1 MPTIRVEIPSR
12 NQLIEFDEGTPESVI
27 QEVIKREFPRNG
39 NDVAYE
45 VAQLPGFSKKI
56 SDEDF
61 VLYED
66 YLDKKKTDYVSAFAG
81 GVSGIAETVGK
92 GVAGIFQLR
101 NLDPQ
106 VAASTA
112 IEGAA
117 QGTRDLYGMIA
128 QSTDPTSYMF
138 KFTNWLNGTGTV
150 QDRKAQWIEA
160 NEFTERSERIARG
173 EEAIVPGINP
183 AFVNA
188 DVRNA
193 IGLIASP
200 DVLIPGLNVSAVGAK
215 AVGAGLRVGGR
226 AAQAVTRPLIS
237 VIDRV
242 GEVASEA
249 LGTKLDSV
257 RNVAAGTGISGL
269 ALGVPGVSQ
278 AAAVIGGVE
287 AVSKLGRVAEQAG
300 EQLLQAP
307 TRIGPLESIG
317 RAPNAT
323 SIDRALGR
331 VGRFGGDDLIDIGTR
346 SLAGAVEGATIGG
359 LLGGL
364 SQGEEGFAAGI
375 GSGGVLGA
383 SAAGLVRGVQKASG
397 VAARQARENDYQ
409 IFRDGLDEADQSKF
423 DTIVKNSGINGA
435 VQVMDTAG
443 IIRGKFND
451 AEIRFLTSEEFTK
464 EHGANARGVKIVNVE
479 AQRPVV
485 KINVDKIGSE
495 RTAFHEL
502 FHVFKAI
509 DNLRPAAEKVERT
522 IVGNWIINK
531 NGDSVQTS
539 PGFMDEAQILS
550 RFDEYASKLAD
561 NDPARKINTV
571 AEKAA
576 FVGEE
581 LASEYMSK
589 MIAGSST
596 DSMLRGFD
604 DFTRTVVDRALLNN
618 NEGFLRR
625 TAQSLGL
632 GSKPIESLLFN
643 NLQEASPAL
652 NAQLR
657 DMVRMRRNMDKKLEL
672 ADEVQV
678 TNLQKKDLSNPVAAQ
693 LAIEMNIAE
702 KGADGVTRMK
712 LDDVM
717 SQEDRVSLDSLKS
730 AIKSTPVADVNE
742 PRMRELDGK
751 ISGVG
756 ISDAQ
761 LAAIQSSPNVL
772 DKVKQS
778 FAVIKSAMDNGEAL
792 YIRNGAATKKIK
804 SRLTG
809 KTLTRYN
816 DGVRIKELEGVPYSL
831 AENKAGELYLN
842 IFNLSKARQNAMD
855 LASKD
860 RLGPYQ
866 ADFQAFYGDLI
877 RYLNNLSDPVNRVPS
892 KELLGDAE
900 KAAYLTDFFGQKEGD
915 GKASK
920 FIRSL
925 TLDRMVEMRPTGER
939 VRMTELAYDLN
950 KARFMP
956 AENLGETKVFD
967 APDSGF
973 RIISKSNNK
982 HSLYAPTGERV
993 GIYDTQAAAERKA
1006 NQINFKQSTEQSRF
1020 MPDVELGTAQSIRT
1034 VGQFTPEERKA
1045 VSIAKKKSMETA
1057 FKYPEAKRLEI
1068 QTDRQGNPKF
1078 EQVLDVNENPVVDA
1092 KGRPVMEVTFT
1103 KVPYDLLGSPK
1114 LSKNKDR
1121 AVVQAA
1127 DLLDADA
1134 RKALKNPKI
1143 SKGIGWY
1150 SRMRDFLQQQFGANI
1165 EVFGQLLGATS
1176 ARTPVDTNFK
1186 QALEALKMLSTGQ
1199 YDGLL
1204 SEFSQYAKKTYS
1216 DAQSGELLKQWQKK
1230 NPGKKASAFKVDDET
1245 RKQINKF
1252 EGVPLRSNGK
1262 KYNANSQKVLHVL
1275 HGIWLDQ
1282 TVGPKTPNF
1291 AGNLTGRT
1299 LKATIDVWA
1308 ARNLRRLLYEGSREK
1323 WRLLPEQESGVTDP
1337 DFFFAQDVYD
1347 VVAKRIGMNADDLQA
1362 LMWFMEKDV
1371 WEKNGWTNKAGGEKS
1386 SFDKEA
1392 GKLDMRRYQAGVTTF
1407 KDVETFSTE
1416 RQATAA
1422 KEIRSA
1428 INGLSVNRF
1437 KRGKIEP
1444 GSIAARVT
1452 HTEGLYGGTTEPSLD
1467 VEFSLQRATD
1477 PLPVL
1482 RKIVEIASRSEN
1494 LQNDVFLSKI
1504 VDKNH
1509 VNARPGVEVG
1519 FARPA
1524 NEVEIK
1530 DIMEVF
1536 RANGIDG
1543 FTVARDTNG
1552 NAIGIRT
1559 QYIPEISGLY
1569 DATHLDPNNYL
1580 AKAQDWMNKS
1590 RAAKK
1595 TLQNEI
1601 ISYAKETYFST
1612 HVVGREEYARALPK
1626 NLLGVDI
1633 ANELGRRKRAIAG
1646 GERDVFSGVDT
1657 EQSTVAGGYRTSR
1670 GNDAGALTADASQA
1684 PRPEITGQRF
1694 MPDTPESKFYS
1705 SRIISAVENS
1715 SQGKANGSQWKAT
1728 IKNSKLGVN
1737 QDEYALVGVGDLED
1751 GKTYTKA
1758 EVLDYLRA
1766 NEVVVKD
1773 VTLGEELSGDLKER
1787 FDALQTRN
1795 KDLTDEIAENRR
1807 RREEGLITLEESR
1820 KNASR
1825 LTTERSGLED
1835 EMNALNKQRSKTHFS
1850 EYTLPGAKEGSYR
1863 EVLLTVPEKNTRQEK
1878 LDAITEKSN
1887 RLLAGRSVSQ
1897 LSKNELD
1904 AYSMFESD
1912 FNKIADN
1919 RNESGSWRDGHDQYS
1934 GIPNPIVR
1942 LRTNERTTAD
1952 GKRMLFIEEIQAPQK
1967 GQFEKMPALFQK
1979 NWREIAFKWALR
1991 TAADN
1996 GFDSV
2001 GYTTGEQQ
2009 AARYSLEKQ
2018 LSSLDYWKDGND
2030 YGIQAIE
2037 KNGETVALREEAV
2050 SLARIEALV
2059 GKEMAK
2065 RIGETA
2071 TDKPQRIESDGLKIG
2086 GEGLKKLYDQDFR
2099 NVVNNLPVV
2108 KKSGQ
2113 KVGMVEIVTQ
2123 DQKMVESP
2131 INVGEPTF
2139 ERSQL
2144 TTPVHAI
2151 NVTPEMRN
2159 VSVSFM
2165 PEVKFSAPEK
2175 LPNGQ
2180 AWSTDMNYRVIQ
2192 KTGGKFRV
2200 YAPIGTLIGVAES
2213 LEQAKRLI
2221 EKRNK

>member
-12 NQLIEFDEGTPESVI
+12 NQIIEFDEGTSESVI
-27 QEVIKREFPRNG
+27 QDVIKRDFPRSG
-39 NDVAYE
+39 EDVAYE
-45 VAQLPGFSKKI
+45 VKQLPGFSKAI

-81 GVSGIAETVGK
+81 GVSGIADTVGK

-101 NLDPQ
+101 NLDPR

-117 QGTRDLYGMIA
+117 QGTRDLYGMVA

-150 QDRKAQWIEA
+150 QDRKAQWLEA
-160 NEFTERSERIARG
+160 NEFTERSARIAQG

-193 IGLIASP
+193 IGLVADPS
-200 DVLIPGLNVSAVGAK
+200 VLIPGLNVSAVGAK

-237 VIDRV
+237 VIDRA

-257 RNVAAGTGISGL
+257 RNVATGTGISGL

-300 EQLLQAP
+300 EQLVQAP

-346 SLAGAVEGATIGG
+346 SLAGAVEGAVIGG
-359 LLGGL
+359 GLGFL

-375 GSGGVLGA
+375 GSGGALGA
-383 SAAGLVRGVQKASG
+383 GAAGVVRGVQKASG

-409 IFRDGLDEADQSKF
+409 IFRDGLDEADQVKF

-451 AEIRFLTSEEFTK
+451 AEIRFLTAEEFQK
-464 EHGANARGVKIVNVE
+464 EGAGNTRGVQIVNLE

-485 KINVDKIGSE
+485 KINVDKISSE

-522 IVGNWIINK
+522 IVGNWIIGK
-531 NGDSVQTS
+531 NGESVQTS

-550 RFDEYASKLAD
+550 RFDEYASKLPE
-561 NDPARKINTV
+561 NNPARKINTV
-571 AEKAA
+571 AEKAN

-604 DFTRTVVDRALLNN
+604 DFTRTIVDRALLNN

-632 GSKPIESLLFN
+632 GSKPIESLLFS

-672 ADEVQV
+672 AEEVQV

-693 LAIEMNIAE
+693 LAIDIGIAE

-717 SQEDRVSLDSLKS
+717 SQEDKVSLDSLKS

-761 LAAIQSSPNVL
+761 LAAIQSSPNIL

-778 FAVIKSAMDNGEAL
+778 FAVIKSAIDNGEAL
-792 YIRNGAATKKIK
+792 YIRNGTASKKIK

-842 IFNLSKARQNAMD
+842 LFNLSKARQNAMD
-855 LASKD
+855 LASRD

-866 ADFQAFYGDLI
+866 ADFQAFYGDLV
-877 RYLNNLSDPVNRVPS
+877 RYINNLSDPVNRVPS
-892 KELLGDAE
+892 KELFGDAE

-920 FIRSL
+920 FIRSF

-939 VRMTELAYDLN
+939 VKMTESAYDLN

-967 APDSGF
+967 APGSGF
-973 RIISKSNNK
+973 RIIAKGAK
-982 HSLYAPTGERV
+982 HSLYAPTGERL
-993 GIYDTQAAAERKA
+993 GIYDTQAVAERKA
-1006 NQINFKQSTEQSRF
+1006 NQINFKNANSAEGSRF
-1020 MPDVELGTAQSIRT
+1020 MPDEELGTAQSIRT
-1034 VGQFTPEERKA
+1034 EQQFTPEERKA
-1045 VSIAKKKSMETA
+1045 VFIAKKKSTETA
-1057 FKYPEAKRLEI
+1057 RKYPEAKRLEI

-1078 EQVLDVNENPVVDA
+1078 EQVLDANENPVVDA

-1127 DLLDADA
+1127 DLLDVEA
-1134 RKALKNPKI
+1134 RKALKNPNI

-1186 QALEALKMLSTGQ
+1186 QAIEALKLLSTGK
-1199 YDGLL
+1199 YDDLL
-1204 SEFSQYAKKTYS
+1204 SDFSQYAKKTYS
-1216 DAQSGELLKQWQKK
+1216 DAQSGELLKQWKEK

-1252 EGVPLRSNGK
+1252 EGVPLRANGK

-1275 HGIWLDQ
+1275 YGIWLDQ

-1323 WRLLPEQESGVTDP
+1323 WRPLPEQESGVTDP
-1337 DFFFAQDVYD
+1337 DFFFAQNVYD

-1392 GKLDMRRYQAGVTTF
+1392 GKLNMRRYQAGVTTF
-1407 KDVETFSTE
+1407 TDVATFSAE

-1422 KEIRSA
+1422 KEIRNA
-1428 INGLSVNRF
+1428 INGLKVNRF

-1482 RKIVEIASRSEN
+1482 RKIVEIASRAEN
-1494 LQNDVFLSKI
+1494 IQNDVFLSKV
-1504 VDKNH
+1504 VDRNH

-1519 FARPA
+1519 FTRPA
-1524 NEVEIK
+1524 NDSEMK
-1530 DIMEVF
+1530 SIMEVF
-1536 RANGIDG
+1536 RVNGIDG

-1569 DATHLDPNNYL
+1569 DATHLNPNNYL
-1580 AKAQDWMNKS
+1580 ANAQDWMDKS

-1612 HVVGREEYARALPK
+1612 HVVGREEYARVLPK
-1626 NLLGVDI
+1626 DLLGASI
-1633 ANELGRRKRAIAG
+1633 ANELGRRKRIIAG
-1646 GERDVFSGVDT
+1646 GERDVSGGVDT
-1657 EQSTVAGGYRTSR
+1657 EQSTDAGGYGNSS
-1670 GNDAGALTADASQA
+1670 GNDAGAPTPSVN
-1684 PRPEITGQRF
+1684 F
-1694 MPDTPESKFYS
+1694 MPDVP
-1705 SRIISAVENS
+1705 AVE
-1715 SQGKANGSQWKAT
+1715 
-1728 IKNSKLGVN
+1728 
-1737 QDEYALVGVGDLED
+1737 
-1751 GKTYTKA
+1751 
-1758 EVLDYLRA
+1758 
-1766 NEVVVKD
+1766 
-1773 VTLGEELSGDLKER
+1773 
-1787 FDALQTRN
+1787 
-1795 KDLTDEIAENRR
+1795 
-1807 RREEGLITLEESR
+1807 
-1820 KNASR
+1820 
-1825 LTTERSGLED
+1825 
-1835 EMNALNKQRSKTHFS
+1835 
-1850 EYTLPGAKEGSYR
+1850 
-1863 EVLLTVPEKNTRQEK
+1863 
-1878 LDAITEKSN
+1878 
-1887 RLLAGRSVSQ
+1887 
-1897 LSKNELD
+1897 
-1904 AYSMFESD
+1904 
-1912 FNKIADN
+1912 
-1919 RNESGSWRDGHDQYS
+1919 
-1934 GIPNPIVR
+1934 
-1942 LRTNERTTAD
+1942 
-1952 GKRMLFIEEIQAPQK
+1952 
-1967 GQFEKMPALFQK
+1967 
-1979 NWREIAFKWALR
+1979 
-1991 TAADN
+1991 
-1996 GFDSV
+1996 
-2001 GYTTGEQQ
+2001 
-2009 AARYSLEKQ
+2009 
-2018 LSSLDYWKDGND
+2018 
-2030 YGIQAIE
+2030 
-2037 KNGETVALREEAV
+2037 
-2050 SLARIEALV
+2050 
-2059 GKEMAK
+2059 
-2065 RIGETA
+2065 
-2071 TDKPQRIESDGLKIG
+2071 
-2086 GEGLKKLYDQDFR
+2086 
-2099 NVVNNLPVV
+2099 
-2108 KKSGQ
+2108 
-2113 KVGMVEIVTQ
+2113 
-2123 DQKMVESP
+2123 
-2131 INVGEPTF
+2131 
-2139 ERSQL
+2139 
-2144 TTPVHAI
+2144 
-2151 NVTPEMRN
+2151 
-2159 VSVSFM
+2159 
-2165 PEVKFSAPEK
+2165 FSAPEK

-2180 AWSTDMNYRVIQ
+2180 AWSTGNNYRVIQ
-2192 KTGGKFRV
+2192 KTGGKYRV
-2200 YAPIGTLIGVAES
+2200 YAPVGAMIGVTET
-2213 LEQAKRLI
+2213 LEQAKRMI
-2221 EKRNK
+2221 EKKSPAP

>member
-1 MPTIRVEIPSR
+1 MPNIVVTLPGKGRITFPDGTSDSIISETI
-12 NQLIEFDEGTPESVI
+12 L
-27 QEVIKREFPRNG
+27 REFPKDG
-39 NDVAYE
+39 SDVARMIAE
-45 VAQLPGFSKKI
+45 DPVQAKTI

-66 YLDKKKTDYVSAFAG
+66 YLDKKKTDYISTIAQ
-81 GVSGIAETVGK
+81 GVSGIADTVGK

-101 NLDPQ
+101 NLDPR
-106 VAASTA
+106 VATSTA

-117 QGTRDLYGMIA
+117 QGTRDLYGMVA

-150 QDRKAQWIEA
+150 QDRKSQWIEA
-160 NEFTERSERIARG
+160 NEFTERSARIAQG

-346 SLAGAVEGATIGG
+346 SLAGAVEGAVIGG
-359 LLGGL
+359 GLGYL
-364 SQGEEGFAAGI
+364 SQGEEGLAAGI
-375 GSGGVLGA
+375 GSGGALGA
-383 SAAGLVRGVQKASG
+383 SAAGLVRGVQKISG

-409 IFRDGLDEADQSKF
+409 IFRDGLDETDQSKF
-423 DTIVKNSGINGA
+423 DTIVKNSGIDGA
-435 VQVMDTAG
+435 VRVMDTAG

-451 AEIRFLTSEEFTK
+451 AEIRFLTAEEFEK
-464 EHGANARGVKIVNVE
+464 EGAGNTRGVQVVNLE

-485 KINVDKIGSE
+485 KINVDKISSE
-495 RTAFHEL
+495 RTVFHEL

-522 IVGNWIINK
+522 IVGNWIIGK
-531 NGDSVQTS
+531 NGESVQTS

-550 RFDEYASKLAD
+550 RFDEYASKLPE
-561 NDPARKINTV
+561 NNPARKINTV

-604 DFTRTVVDRALLNN
+604 DFTRTIVDRALLNN

-792 YIRNGAATKKIK
+792 YIRNGAATKKIT

-842 IFNLSKARQNAMD
+842 IFNLSKARRNAMD

-866 ADFQAFYGDLI
+866 ADFQAFYGDLV

-939 VRMTELAYDLN
+939 VRMTESAYKFNQD
-950 KARFMP
+950 RFMP

-967 APDSGF
+967 APDTGF
-973 RIISKSNNK
+973 RIIAKGNK
-982 HSLYAPTGERV
+982 HSLYAPSGERI
-993 GIYDTQAAAERKA
+993 GIYDTQAGAERKA

-1020 MPDVELGTAQSIRT
+1020 MPDVKSAGLAVLDNELALNLPKRPKVLDIANAFQSRFGKAIDYRKSNPQDNARLSNALVQEIQRAVELHPEAKGWYDENIKLTMDVIRDLDPDLAKPENDFMFKVILAATSDGNKVGPQFQQTWKEYSNWKNTGDISGKFVSGDRIDNIKGNLMMFNEMVKGIGWEKTKDFFTRKGTVKEVRQALMDTFGWTKKEAQGIGSSELTDEVVPFAVVLGPKLGSFFNNLYGDFSSVTMDRWFMRTIGRLTGTQVEPLAGSKMREMRNNLRSAVERLAATQFGLLGIKRGDIRGSAIDST
-1034 VGQFTPEERKA
+1034 ATTIAGKF
-1045 VSIAKKKSMETA
+1045 AKKDLRI
-1057 FKYPEAKRLEI
+1057 EAKRLSDE
-1068 QTDRQGNPKF
+1068 
-1078 EQVLDVNENPVVDA
+1078 
-1092 KGRPVMEVTFT
+1092 
-1103 KVPYDLLGSPK
+1103 
-1114 LSKNKDR
+1114 
-1121 AVVQAA
+1121 
-1127 DLLDADA
+1127 
-1134 RKALKNPKI
+1134 
-1143 SKGIGWY
+1143 
-1150 SRMRDFLQQQFGANI
+1150 
-1165 EVFGQLLGATS
+1165 GQS
-1176 ARTPVDTNFK
+1176 
-1186 QALEALKMLSTGQ
+1186 ALE
-1199 YDGLL
+1199 
-1204 SEFSQYAKKTYS
+1204 
-1216 DAQSGELLKQWQKK
+1216 
-1230 NPGKKASAFKVDDET
+1230 ET
-1245 RKQINKF
+1245 RKFANALKKALN
-1252 EGVPLRSNGK
+1252 PLVEAPVDGTHRRWIRTRVAEVQKDLQSRGIELE
-1262 KYNANSQKVLHVL
+1262 NA
-1275 HGIWLDQ
+1275 
-1282 TVGPKTPNF
+1282 
-1291 AGNLTGRT
+1291 
-1299 LKATIDVWA
+1299 
-1308 ARNLRRLLYEGSREK
+1308 
-1323 WRLLPEQESGVTDP
+1323 
-1337 DFFFAQDVYD
+1337 
-1347 VVAKRIGMNADDLQA
+1347 DLQA
-1362 LMWFMEKDV
+1362 VLWYLEKELY
-1371 WEKNGWTNKAGGEKS
+1371 EKLNYRSKSGES
-1386 SFDKEA
+1386 DYASA
-1392 GKLDMRRYQAGVTTF
+1392 AASLYQ
-1407 KDVETFSTE
+1407 S
-1416 RQATAA
+1416 
-1422 KEIRSA
+1422 
-1428 INGLSVNRF
+1428 
-1437 KRGKIEP
+1437 
-1444 GSIAARVT
+1444 
-1452 HTEGLYGGTTEPSLD
+1452 
-1467 VEFSLQRATD
+1467 
-1477 PLPVL
+1477 
-1482 RKIVEIASRSEN
+1482 
-1494 LQNDVFLSKI
+1494 
-1504 VDKNH
+1504 
-1509 VNARPGVEVG
+1509 
-1519 FARPA
+1519 
-1524 NEVEIK
+1524 
-1530 DIMEVF
+1530 
-1536 RANGIDG
+1536 
-1543 FTVARDTNG
+1543 
-1552 NAIGIRT
+1552 
-1559 QYIPEISGLY
+1559 
-1569 DATHLDPNNYL
+1569 
-1580 AKAQDWMNKS
+1580 
-1590 RAAKK
+1590 
-1595 TLQNEI
+1595 
-1601 ISYAKETYFST
+1601 
-1612 HVVGREEYARALPK
+1612 VVGRPSDVYAA
-1626 NLLGVDI
+1626 GT
-1633 ANELGRRKRAIAG
+1633 GRVRAIG
-1646 GERDVFSGVDT
+1646 GDG
-1657 EQSTVAGGYRTSR
+1657 R
-1670 GNDAGALTADASQA
+1670 GNVVDGADASQA
-1684 PRPEITGQRF
+1684 PRPEVTGQRF
-1694 MPDTPESKFYS
+1694 MPDAPDTPAFKKWFGDSKVVDGEGNPLRVYHGTN
-1705 SRIISAVENS
+1705 ENFTNF
-1715 SQGKANGSQWKAT
+1715 K
-1728 IKNSKLGVN
+1728 V
-1737 QDEYALVGVGDLED
+1737 ED
-1751 GKTYTKA
+1751 GIVGWFTNSPDFAAKFGKTEGQAIYPVYLSIDRPLELSQATLRYDIPTWRRILEEAGIDKA
-1758 EVLDYLRA
+1758 DSIDFG
-1766 NEVVVKD
+1766 KD
-1773 VTLGEELSGDLKER
+1773 VNTDGIGEYSWWELVSPKYENFSTKGSDLLLKIKESGFDGVAVPSER
-1787 FDALQTRN
+1787 LYMNDKNYFVFAPTQVKSATGNRGTFDAT
-1795 KDLTDEIAENRR
+1795 
-1807 RREEGLITLEESR
+1807 
-1820 KNASR
+1820 
-1825 LTTERSGLED
+1825 
-1835 EMNALNKQRSKTHFS
+1835 
-1850 EYTLPGAKEGSYR
+1850 
-1863 EVLLTVPEKNTRQEK
+1863 
-1878 LDAITEKSN
+1878 
-1887 RLLAGRSVSQ
+1887 
-1897 LSKNELD
+1897 
-1904 AYSMFESD
+1904 
-1912 FNKIADN
+1912 
-1919 RNESGSWRDGHDQYS
+1919 
-1934 GIPNPIVR
+1934 NPDIR
-1942 LRTNERTTAD
+1942 
-1952 GKRMLFIEEIQAPQK
+1952 F
-1967 GQFEKMPALFQK
+1967 MPA
-1979 NWREIAFKWALR
+1979 
-1991 TAADN
+1991 
-1996 GFDSV
+1996 
-2001 GYTTGEQQ
+2001 
-2009 AARYSLEKQ
+2009 
-2018 LSSLDYWKDGND
+2018 
-2030 YGIQAIE
+2030 
-2037 KNGETVALREEAV
+2037 
-2050 SLARIEALV
+2050 
-2059 GKEMAK
+2059 
-2065 RIGETA
+2065 
-2071 TDKPQRIESDGLKIG
+2071 
-2086 GEGLKKLYDQDFR
+2086 
-2099 NVVNNLPVV
+2099 
-2108 KKSGQ
+2108 
-2113 KVGMVEIVTQ
+2113 
-2123 DQKMVESP
+2123 
-2131 INVGEPTF
+2131 
-2139 ERSQL
+2139 
-2144 TTPVHAI
+2144 
-2151 NVTPEMRN
+2151 
-2159 VSVSFM
+2159 
-2165 PEVKFSAPEK
+2165 EK

-2180 AWSTDMNYRVIQ
+2180 AWSTDNNYRVIQ
-2192 KTGGKFRV
+2192 KEGGKFRV
-2200 YAPIGTLIGVAES
+2200 YAPTGAMIGVADTLDKS
-2213 LEQAKRLI
+2213 KKLI
-2221 EKRNK
+2221 EKRSR

>member
-12 NQLIEFDEGTPESVI
+12 NQTIEFDQGTPESVI
-27 QEVIKREFPRNG
+27 QDVIKRDFPRNG
-39 NDVAYE
+39 QDVAYE
-45 VAQLPGFSKKI
+45 IAQLPGFSKKI

-101 NLDPQ
+101 NLDPR
-106 VAASTA
+106 VATSTA

-193 IGLIASP
+193 IGLVADPS
-200 DVLIPGLNVSAVGAK
+200 VLIPGLNVGAQGAK
-215 AVGAGLRVGGR
+215 VVGAGLRAGGR
-226 AAQAVTRPLIS
+226 VAQAVTRPLVS
-237 VIDRV
+237 AIDRV

-375 GSGGVLGA
+375 GSGGALGA
-383 SAAGLVRGVQKASG
+383 GAAGLVRGVQKASG

-423 DTIVKNSGINGA
+423 DTIVKNSGIDGA

-485 KINVDKIGSE
+485 KINVDKISSE

-522 IVGNWIINK
+522 IVGNWIIDK

-604 DFTRTVVDRALLNN
+604 DFTRTIVDRALLNN

-678 TNLQKKDLSNPVAAQ
+678 TNIQKKDLSNPVAAQ
-693 LAIEMNIAE
+693 LAVEMNIAE

-717 SQEDRVSLDSLKS
+717 SQEDKVSLDSLKS
-730 AIKSTPVADVNE
+730 VIKSTPVADVNA

-751 ISGVG
+751 IVGDG

-761 LAAIQSSPNVL
+761 LAAIQSSPNIL

-778 FAVIKSAMDNGEAL
+778 FALIKSAIENGEVL
-792 YIRNGAATKKIK
+792 YIRNGKATKKIT

-816 DGVRIKELEGVPYSL
+816 DGVRIVERDGVPYSL
-831 AENKAGELYLN
+831 AENKAGELYLD
-842 IFNLSKARQNAMD
+842 IFDISKARRNAMD

-866 ADFQAFYGDLI
+866 ADFQAFYGDLV

-939 VRMTELAYDLN
+939 VRMTESAYDLN

-967 APDSGF
+967 APDTGF
-973 RIISKSNNK
+973 RIIAKGNK
-982 HSLYAPTGERV
+982 HSLYAPTGERL
-993 GIYDTQAAAERKA
+993 GIYDTQAGAERKA
-1006 NQINFKQSTEQSRF
+1006 NITAAKFSPEFSPRF
-1020 MPDVELGTAQSIRT
+1020 MPTSPDEFLKAA
-1034 VGQFTPEERKA
+1034 VGDSATNLKM
-1045 VSIAKKKSMETA
+1045 KL
-1057 FKYPEAKRLEI
+1057 AKRLGTGVARNKFVEFQDKVGRPIGIGANTKDGGKPFEVWKRETEQWLNDDEI
-1068 QTDRQGNPKF
+1068 AASRKWYRELNDKFVGIFGEKKAATMMMAWLAAQQNVSPGGALGNVFKVEDRLAGIGTGKKGGLADEKIQGVLTQTVPEKGFGAKLTDF
-1078 EQVLDVNENPVVDA
+1078 VDA
-1092 KGRPVMEVTFT
+1092 GFLKNLRTYMGGDTQGGRPFVADVHTGRDSGHVDQQTLSRLAERSAEGDLFIGGKSAQVKITKTKTVKNGDKVSEVPTRVLVRVDGMKPFNIEIDMTGSPSGSQYEGIAEWGNNLTDHLNQAKWKGGDWNPAEAQAVGWMRVLRQYGLAEPTVVSALAQNTSRLYAEVNYGSGATLNKDFPDFGKLPFDVQTAITKDVMERFVPMIAEKIGGSLRVQNISLGDGVFGST
-1103 KVPYDLLGSPK
+1103 KAPSVAIELLGSAEAVDMFA
-1114 LSKNKDR
+1114 LSL
-1121 AVVQAA
+1121 AHASEQAA
-1127 DLLDADA
+1127 TMSA
-1134 RKALKNPKI
+1134 
-1143 SKGIGWY
+1143 
-1150 SRMRDFLQQQFGANI
+1150 
-1165 EVFGQLLGATS
+1165 VFG
-1176 ARTPVDTNFK
+1176 
-1186 QALEALKMLSTGQ
+1186 TGGK
-1199 YDGLL
+1199 DSRSLR
-1204 SEFSQYAKKTYS
+1204 F
-1216 DAQSGELLKQWQKK
+1216 
-1230 NPGKKASAFKVDDET
+1230 KKADGTKFTDAE
-1245 RKQINKF
+1245 INS
-1252 EGVPLRSNGK
+1252 LLT
-1262 KYNANSQKVLHVL
+1262 NA
-1275 HGIWLDQ
+1275 
-1282 TVGPKTPNF
+1282 
-1291 AGNLTGRT
+1291 
-1299 LKATIDVWA
+1299 
-1308 ARNLRRLLYEGSREK
+1308 
-1323 WRLLPEQESGVTDP
+1323 
-1337 DFFFAQDVYD
+1337 
-1347 VVAKRIGMNADDLQA
+1347 
-1362 LMWFMEKDV
+1362 
-1371 WEKNGWTNKAGGEKS
+1371 
-1386 SFDKEA
+1386 
-1392 GKLDMRRYQAGVTTF
+1392 
-1407 KDVETFSTE
+1407 
-1416 RQATAA
+1416 
-1422 KEIRSA
+1422 
-1428 INGLSVNRF
+1428 
-1437 KRGKIEP
+1437 
-1444 GSIAARVT
+1444 
-1452 HTEGLYGGTTEPSLD
+1452 
-1467 VEFSLQRATD
+1467 
-1477 PLPVL
+1477 
-1482 RKIVEIASRSEN
+1482 
-1494 LQNDVFLSKI
+1494 
-1504 VDKNH
+1504 
-1509 VNARPGVEVG
+1509 
-1519 FARPA
+1519 
-1524 NEVEIK
+1524 
-1530 DIMEVF
+1530 
-1536 RANGIDG
+1536 
-1543 FTVARDTNG
+1543 
-1552 NAIGIRT
+1552 
-1559 QYIPEISGLY
+1559 EISGFSVHQLPGGTEALIT
-1569 DATHLDPNNYL
+1569 D
-1580 AKAQDWMNKS
+1580 AKADYTPKAFTEKKAEILFNKLTDW
-1590 RAAKK
+1590 ADK
-1595 TLQNEI
+1595 TNVTLDVKAPPTKVT
-1601 ISYAKETYFST
+1601 SYANDWSINQEGQTYLDTLNKRGGASRI
-1612 HVVGREEYARALPK
+1612 REITSLRGK
-1626 NLLGVDI
+1626 
-1633 ANELGRRKRAIAG
+1633 
-1646 GERDVFSGVDT
+1646 
-1657 EQSTVAGGYRTSR
+1657 YRTV
-1670 GNDAGALTADASQA
+1670 LEQA
-1684 PRPEITGQRF
+1684 FEQYAPGVRQQGSEVTGQRF
-1694 MPDTPESKFYS
+1694 MPAAPDTPAFKKWFGDSKAVDVNGKPLRVYHGTNNDFTKFKRS
-1705 SRIISAVENS
+1705 SRGVLGPGIYFADSPERASSYAQRESTGGNLVSA
-1715 SQGKANGSQWKAT
+1715 
-1728 IKNSKLGVN
+1728 
-1737 QDEYALVGVGDLED
+1737 
-1751 GKTYTKA
+1751 
-1758 EVLDYLRA
+1758 
-1766 NEVVVKD
+1766 
-1773 VTLGEELSGDLKER
+1773 
-1787 FDALQTRN
+1787 FLQ
-1795 KDLTDEIAENRR
+1795 
-1807 RREEGLITLEESR
+1807 
-1820 KNASR
+1820 
-1825 LTTERSGLED
+1825 
-1835 EMNALNKQRSKTHFS
+1835 
-1850 EYTLPGAKEGSYR
+1850 
-1863 EVLLTVPEKNTRQEK
+1863 
-1878 LDAITEKSN
+1878 
-1887 RLLAGRSVSQ
+1887 
-1897 LSKNELD
+1897 
-1904 AYSMFESD
+1904 
-1912 FNKIADN
+1912 
-1919 RNESGSWRDGHDQYS
+1919 
-1934 GIPNPIVR
+1934 
-1942 LRTNERTTAD
+1942 
-1952 GKRMLFIEEIQAPQK
+1952 
-1967 GQFEKMPALFQK
+1967 
-1979 NWREIAFKWALR
+1979 
-1991 TAADN
+1991 
-1996 GFDSV
+1996 
-2001 GYTTGEQQ
+2001 
-2009 AARYSLEKQ
+2009 
-2018 LSSLDYWKDGND
+2018 
-2030 YGIQAIE
+2030 IE
-2037 KNGETVALREEAV
+2037 KPLIVE
-2050 SLARIEALV
+2050 
-2059 GKEMAK
+2059 
-2065 RIGETA
+2065 
-2071 TDKPQRIESDGLKIG
+2071 G
-2086 GEGLKKLYDQDFR
+2086 GEGYDVLLNAIYGRTSVAKKRAASQGSISHIVTSADIRRLRDMGHDGVIWR
-2099 NVVNNLPVV
+2099 H
-2108 KKSGQ
+2108 KSGDEYL
-2113 KVGMVEIVTQ
+2113 VF
-2123 DQKMVESP
+2123 
-2131 INVGEPTF
+2131 EPTQIKSATGNRGTF
-2139 ERSQL
+2139 DATNPDIR
-2144 TTPVHAI
+2144 
-2151 NVTPEMRN
+2151 
-2159 VSVSFM
+2159 FM
-2165 PEVKFSAPEK
+2165 PEVEFSAPEK

-2180 AWSTDMNYRVIQ
+2180 AWSTNMNYRVIQ